1 MGLRAHL
8 FFEIILLNGEIMN
21 SDDIKLTADPRDQ
34 FDLSGKRA
42 LVTGASSGLGRR
54 FAWTLARA
62 GAEVLIA
69 ARSEDK
75 LASLKKEIEQFGGR
89 AVTVSLDVR
98 DREKIR
104 QTIDALELE
113 APIDVLVNNAGV
125 ALVKAPERYKD
136 EDWDA
141 VYETNLRG
149 PWVLA
154 QSVIQHR
161 IKDGRECSIIN
172 ISSVLGI
179 RPLGHIP
186 PYAAAKAGMIN
197 LGRDLCVDLAAKGI
211 RINAIAP
218 GYFETEMN
226 REWLKTA
233 AGEKLLEGIPA
244 GRFGQ
249 PSDLDGAIL
258 FLASDSS
265 RFMNGSLMTIDGGHS
280 AGL

>member
-1 MGLRAHL
+1 MNDKLDVNSYAKELFGL
-8 FFEIILLNGEIMN
+8 E
-21 SDDIKLTADPRDQ
+21 
-34 FDLSGKRA
+34 GKRA
-42 LVTGASSGLGRR
+42 FVTGASSGLGRR

-62 GAEVLIA
+62 GAEVVIA

-75 LASLKKEIEQFGGR
+75 LVSLKQEIEQFGGS
-89 AVTVSLDVR
+89 AICVSLDVR
-98 DREKIR
+98 DRQKIR
-104 QTIDALELE
+104 ETIDLVE
-113 APIDVLVNNAGV
+113 ADGPIDVLVNNAGV
-125 ALVKAPERYKD
+125 AIVKAPERYKD

-154 QSVIQHR
+154 QSVIKHR
-161 IKDGRECSIIN
+161 IGDGKACSIIN
-172 ISSVLGI
+172 IASVLGL

-197 LGRDLCVDLAAKGI
+197 LGRDLCVDLASKGI

-226 REWLKTA
+226 REWLKTS
-233 AGEKLLEGIPA
+233 AGEKLLQGIPA

-258 FLASDSS
+258 FLASDASS
-265 RFMNGSLMTIDGGHS
+265 FMNGNLITIDGGHS

>member
-1 MGLRAHL
+1 MNDKLDVNSYAKELFGL
-8 FFEIILLNGEIMN
+8 E
-21 SDDIKLTADPRDQ
+21 
-34 FDLSGKRA
+34 GKRA
-42 LVTGASSGLGRR
+42 FVTGASSGLGRR

-62 GAEVLIA
+62 GAEVVIA

-75 LASLKKEIEQFGGR
+75 LASLKQEIEQFGGS
-89 AVTVSLDVR
+89 AICVSLDVR
-98 DREKIR
+98 DRQKIR
-104 QTIDALELE
+104 ETIDLVE
-113 APIDVLVNNAGV
+113 ADGPIDVLVNNAGV
-125 ALVKAPERYKD
+125 AIVKAPERYKD

-154 QSVIQHR
+154 QSVIKHR
-161 IKDGRECSIIN
+161 IGDGKACSIIN
-172 ISSVLGI
+172 IASVLGL

-197 LGRDLCVDLAAKGI
+197 LGRDLCVDLASKGI

-226 REWLKTA
+226 REWLKTS
-233 AGEKLLEGIPA
+233 AGEKLLQGIPA

-258 FLASDSS
+258 FLASDASS
-265 RFMNGSLMTIDGGHS
+265 FMNGNLITIDGGHS

>member
-1 MGLRAHL
+1 MDDKSTGL
-8 FFEIILLNGEIMN
+8 N
-21 SDDIKLTADPRDQ
+21 TDPREL

-42 LVTGASSGLGRR
+42 FVTGASSGLGRR

-62 GAEVLIA
+62 GAEVLVA
-69 ARSEDK
+69 ARSVDK
-75 LASLKKEIEQFGGR
+75 LETLKNQIEEFGGK
-89 AVTVSLDVR
+89 AITAALDVR
-98 DREKIR
+98 NREEIR
-104 QTIDALELE
+104 KTIDAAESD
-113 APIDVLVNNAGV
+113 APIDILVNNAGV
-125 ALVKAPERYKD
+125 AIVKAPEGYKD

-154 QSVIQHR
+154 QAVIKHR
-161 IKDGRECSIIN
+161 VRDGRECSIIN
-172 ISSVLGI
+172 IASVLGL

-226 REWLKTA
+226 REWLKTP
-233 AGEKLLEGIPA
+233 AGEKLLQGIPA

-258 FLASDSS
+258 FLASDAS
-265 RFMNGSLMTIDGGHS
+265 RFMNGNLMTIDGGHS

>member
-1 MGLRAHL
+1 M
-8 FFEIILLNGEIMN
+8 
-21 SDDIKLTADPRDQ
+21 DDRLDISSYTKEL
-34 FDLSGKRA
+34 FDLTGKRA
-42 LVTGASSGLGRR
+42 FVTGASSGLGRR
-54 FAWTLARA
+54 FAWVLARA
-62 GAEVLIA
+62 GAHVFIA
-69 ARSEDK
+69 ARNEEK
-75 LASLKKEIEQFGGR
+75 LLSLSKEIEEFGGK
-89 AVTVSLDVR
+89 ATLVALDVR
-98 DREKIR
+98 DRAEIR
-104 QTIDALELE
+104 KTIDQVEMDG
-113 APIDVLVNNAGV
+113 PIDILVNNAGV
-125 ALVKAPERYKD
+125 AIVKAPERYKD

-161 IKDGRECSIIN
+161 VNDGRACSIIN
-172 ISSVLGI
+172 IASVLGL

-197 LGRDLCVDLAAKGI
+197 LGRDLCVDFASKGI

-226 REWLKTA
+226 REWLKTS
-233 AGEKLLEGIPA
+233 AGEKLLQGIPT

-258 FLASDSS
+258 FLASDASS
-265 RFMNGSLMTIDGGHS
+265 FMNGNLMTIDGGHS

>member
-1 MGLRAHL
+1 MNDKLDVNSYAKDLFGL
-8 FFEIILLNGEIMN
+8 E
-21 SDDIKLTADPRDQ
+21 
-34 FDLSGKRA
+34 GKRA
-42 LVTGASSGLGRR
+42 FVTGASSGLGRR

-62 GAEVLIA
+62 GAEVVIA

-75 LASLKKEIEQFGGR
+75 LASLKQEIEQFGGS
-89 AVTVSLDVR
+89 AICVSLDVR
-98 DREKIR
+98 DRQKIR
-104 QTIDALELE
+104 ETIDLVE
-113 APIDVLVNNAGV
+113 ADGPIDVLVNNAGV
-125 ALVKAPERYKD
+125 AIVKAPERYKD

-154 QSVIQHR
+154 QSVIKHR
-161 IKDGRECSIIN
+161 IGDGKACSIIN
-172 ISSVLGI
+172 IASVLGL

-197 LGRDLCVDLAAKGI
+197 LGRDLCVDLASKGI

-226 REWLKTA
+226 REWLKTS
-233 AGEKLLEGIPA
+233 AGEKLLQGIPA

-258 FLASDSS
+258 FLASDASS
-265 RFMNGSLMTIDGGHS
+265 FMNGNLITIDGGHS

>member
-1 MGLRAHL
+1 VSPSAHL
-8 FFEIILLNGEIMN
+8 FFERILLNGGSMN
-21 SDDIKLTADPRDQ
+21 SHDVKTTADPRDQ

-42 LVTGASSGLGRR
+42 LITGASSGLGRR

-75 LASLKKEIEQFGGR
+75 LASLKKEIEQFGGS
-89 AVTVSLDVR
+89 AICVSLDVR
-98 DREKIR
+98 DRRKIR
-104 QTIDALELE
+104 DTIDALELE

-125 ALVKAPERYKD
+125 AIVKAPERYKD

-154 QSVIQHR
+154 QTVIKHR
-161 IKDGRECSIIN
+161 INDGKPCSIIN
-172 ISSVLGI
+172 IASVLGV

-197 LGRDLCVDLAAKGI
+197 LGRDLCVDLASKGI

-226 REWLKTA
+226 REWLKTP
-233 AGEKLLEGIPA
+233 AGEKLLQGIPA

-258 FLASDSS
+258 FLASDASS
-265 RFMNGSLMTIDGGHS
+265 FMNGNLMTIDGGHS